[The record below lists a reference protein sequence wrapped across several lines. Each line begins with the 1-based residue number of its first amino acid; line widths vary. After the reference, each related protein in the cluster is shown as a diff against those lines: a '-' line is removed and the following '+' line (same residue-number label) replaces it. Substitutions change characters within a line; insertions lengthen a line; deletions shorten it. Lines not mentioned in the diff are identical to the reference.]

1 LEVNATPPEL
11 VAELD
16 EQLDCAPPT
25 LADEAASTLL
35 GFVIKFPSIAFLGP
49 SAIIEVPENDRVELV
64 EALELLAQLPEL
76 PVTLVW
82 PRALCVL
89 DELLQLYA
97 IVVLGV
103 VMINSV
109 AATKMAPFQ
118 IKLFNIHCGYK
129 MFFRRDNAAIT
140 NERLWPI
147 QMLAIKPF

>member
-76 PVTLVW
+76 PVTLV
-82 PRALCVL
+82 
-89 DELLQLYA
+89 
-97 IVVLGV
+97 
-103 VMINSV
+103 
-109 AATKMAPFQ
+109 
-118 IKLFNIHCGYK
+118 
-129 MFFRRDNAAIT
+129 
-140 NERLWPI
+140 
-147 QMLAIKPF
+147 